1 MKEKLELCPEPE
13 KLQSYLDDFSNFLS
27 HELISK
33 NVFNKIQCPVLVMAG
48 EVDTHAPLD
57 TVVNAYKMIPQS
69 QLAIVANGWHTFYHE
84 NFEAAWANIKPFLCI
99 TK

>member
-1 MKEKLELCPEPE
+1 
-13 KLQSYLDDFSNFLS
+13 
-27 HELISK
+27 
-33 NVFNKIQCPVLVMAG
+33 MAG

-57 TVVNAYKMIPQS
+57 TVVKSYKMIPQS

-84 NFEAAWANIKPFLCI
+84 NFEAFLCI